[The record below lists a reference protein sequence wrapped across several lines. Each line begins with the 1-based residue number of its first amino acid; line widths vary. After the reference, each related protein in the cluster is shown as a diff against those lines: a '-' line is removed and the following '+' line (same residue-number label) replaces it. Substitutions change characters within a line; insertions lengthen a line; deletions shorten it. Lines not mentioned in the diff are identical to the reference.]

1 MGKNGITLDNETII
15 MNILLQALSDC
26 FLVFVGR
33 VLRDPQISVEVRV
46 HLLRALA
53 FAGLKDDIVLL
64 LHQDRRDHVLMNY
77 ACDIDKLTPEEQ
89 QAMSLFV
96 RMSLD
101 ISFKPL
107 LILLFQLD
115 VQSIREHKC
124 L

>member
-1 MGKNGITLDNETII
+1 MGKNEIILDYEFMII
-15 MNILLQALSDC
+15 NIYFQALSDC

-33 VLRDPQISVEVRV
+33 ILRDPQISVEVRV

-96 RMSLD
+96 RMS
-101 ISFKPL
+101 I
-107 LILLFQLD
+107 
-115 VQSIREHKC
+115 
-124 L
+124 

>member
-1 MGKNGITLDNETII
+1 M
-15 MNILLQALSDC
+15 QALSDC

-96 RMSLD
+96 RMSFG
-101 ISFKPL
+101 SFFHL
-107 LILLFQLD
+107 LILFFFELD